1 MMSND
6 LISGVFVAS
15 ASNSMRLE
23 THVGLDLRH
32 RNCGSQVSRSRQIV
46 GGTGQGKDPM
56 QFAHAVMPNLS
67 HQRDR
72 LQPAEA
78 FFDPLPL
85 LLADGVAR
93 VPRGAVIH
101 GAAPASRKVLC
112 HVRRHPQMAA
122 PLHESECV
130 EPFVAADRQRCVPGS
145 FSSMISA
152 ASRSAVPFAWKT
164 SASTI
169 SPLWFST
176 NRFPL

>member
-15 ASNSMRLE
+15 AYSMRLE

-32 RNCGSQVSRSRQIV
+32 RNCDSQVSHSHQIV

-56 QFAHAVMPNLS
+56 HFAHAAMPNLS

-85 LLADGVAR
+85 LL
-93 VPRGAVIH
+93 
-101 GAAPASRKVLC
+101 L
-112 HVRRHPQMAA
+112 MA
-122 PLHESECV
+122 
-130 EPFVAADRQRCVPGS
+130 
-145 FSSMISA
+145 
-152 ASRSAVPFAWKT
+152 
-164 SASTI
+164 
-169 SPLWFST
+169 
-176 NRFPL
+176 